1 MFASSTCSREQCS
14 EMPCH
19 FFGCCMIWYYTYIVH
34 IYSLTGTHV
43 TLYCCRLICSFR
55 CQDRLPCMPGV
66 MCCVLHQDYRE
77 RFGIW
82 CRFEV
87 FVIFCHFTQSHVQC
101 TTSILLSLT
110 QNLCVLRCLSQFLQK
125 WLKTKGWTWGIVR
138 PVLPDAGKA
147 LVYCKCL
154 KGFTRRVVG
163 MFWPKTSNTV
173 LQESGDKW
181 W

>member
-19 FFGCCMIWYYTYIVH
+19 FFGCCMMCYYTY
-34 IYSLTGTHV
+34 SFTGTHV
-43 TLYCCRLICSFR
+43 TLYGCTLICSFR

-110 QNLCVLRCLSQFLQK
+110 QNLCVLRCLSQFLQN
-125 WLKTKGWTWGIVR
+125 WFKTLGWTWGIVR

-163 MFWPKTSNTV
+163 MLWPKTSNTV